1 METPTVT
8 PQTFQNSNSTP
19 AVFNPLAP
27 DAPIAQLLSIS
38 TNPQVKDMSDD
49 QLNQLVQRVKT
60 LAVSPQTLSAKLQTE
75 GRARKSSK
83 VKTPEQ
89 LRRQAIIDSL

>member
-1 METPTVT
+1 
-8 PQTFQNSNSTP
+8 
-19 AVFNPLAP
+19 
-27 DAPIAQLLSIS
+27 
-38 TNPQVKDMSDD
+38 MSDD